1 MAYSDVTV
9 YNGTTPQKPQHYFS
23 RNPPTDDPVN
33 QQSLR
38 SYRLEKF
45 VHGPNNV
52 PVVPVAPF
60 QPPQTNTPSHH
71 SAGRYIGIS

>member
-23 RNPPTDDPVN
+23 RNPPTHDPVN

-38 SYRLEKF
+38 SYRLYKF
-45 VHGPNNV
+45 VNEPNT
-52 PVVPVAPF
+52 VPVAHVQSPR
-60 QPPQTNTPSHH
+60 NDSSSND
-71 SAGRYIGIS
+71 SAGHDTRAS